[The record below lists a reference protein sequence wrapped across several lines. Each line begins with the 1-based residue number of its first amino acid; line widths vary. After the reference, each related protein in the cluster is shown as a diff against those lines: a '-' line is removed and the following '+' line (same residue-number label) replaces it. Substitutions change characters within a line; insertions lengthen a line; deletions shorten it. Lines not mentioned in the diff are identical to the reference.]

1 MRSPL
6 SPPKSAGYNPL
17 SAAKSLFGSPSK
29 QGYQQLK
36 EGEVGSPSLSPYRL
50 PQSPPM
56 GVLEVHVQCADGL
69 RAADSNGKS
78 DPYAKVSVG
87 TKDVHKRQTKVV
99 PKSLDPRWD
108 ERLLFPGALAELQAT
123 TLVIKVRDKDKVGFD
138 DHLGEVQGDVG
149 RYRGDIGEV

>member
-78 DPYAKVSVG
+78 DAYAKVSVG
-87 TKDVHKRQTKVV
+87 TKDVSPSYLPYVSPTS
-99 PKSLDPRWD
+99 PL
-108 ERLLFPGALAELQAT
+108 
-123 TLVIKVRDKDKVGFD
+123 
-138 DHLGEVQGDVG
+138 HLPC
-149 RYRGDIGEV
+149 ISPTPPL